1 MGGCRG
7 GAQDAARLVWQLL
20 AVDYE
25 GGLAD
30 VHVELDRHHGAGA
43 EGGAAPLVAL
53 GRVDL
58 VRVRVRVKVKVRVR
72 VRVRPLGLEP

>member
-1 MGGCRG
+1 MGVCGG
-7 GAQDAARLVWQLL
+7 GAHDVARLIWQLL

-30 VHVELDRHHGAGA
+30 VHVELDRHHGARA
-43 EGGAAPLVAL
+43 EGRAAPLVAL

-58 VRVRVRVKVKVRVR
+58 VRVRVRVRVKVRVR
-72 VRVRPLGLEP
+72 LGLEP

>member
-30 VHVELDRHHGAGA
+30 VHVELDRHHGARA
-43 EGGAAPLVAL
+43 EGGTAPLVAL

-58 VRVRVRVKVKVRVR
+58 VRVRVRVRVKVRVS
-72 VRVRPLGLEP
+72 LGLGP